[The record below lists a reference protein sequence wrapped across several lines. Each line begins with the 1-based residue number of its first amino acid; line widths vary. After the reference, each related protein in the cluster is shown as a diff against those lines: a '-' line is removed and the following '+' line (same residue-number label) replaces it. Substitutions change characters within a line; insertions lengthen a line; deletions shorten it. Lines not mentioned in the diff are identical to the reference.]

1 MVGKEKLSLSA
12 KSDWSRDQCPGQR
25 LSNRISPVWMVA
37 NPANQL
43 SPGICSTVHGSEV
56 SMQNKTGDPNQQ
68 VGRITQCISQL
79 LQCNKS
85 SQTQWPETIFIIF
98 MVFVHQESGQ
108 DLSGFY
114 SQGYLIKELTKPCF
128 HLESGEKLCSNSLM
142 LLAEFSSLQCRTEAP
157 VFLAHCQPRITLLLE
172 SVLRFLSCGPY
183 HL

>member
-1 MVGKEKLSLSA
+1 MVGKEKLSLQILT

-56 SMQNKTGDPNQQ
+56 SMRNKTGDPNQQ

-85 SQTQWPETIFIIF
+85 SQTQWPETILIHYFHGVCASGIWARFIWILF
-98 MVFVHQESGQ
+98 SG
-108 DLSGFY
+108 LLN
-114 SQGYLIKELTKPCF
+114 QGVDQ
-128 HLESGEKLCSNSLM
+128 
-142 LLAEFSSLQCRTEAP
+142 AVFSSGVWGKIVFKLINVVGRIQ
-157 VFLAHCQPRITLLLE
+157 FLAVQN
-172 SVLRFLSCGPY
+172 
-183 HL
+183 